1 MEDTKQAHTL
11 HGARTA
17 QPDCPMC
24 RPHFHRKA
32 RVGRNPL
39 TGQEIQI
46 QANFREFRPLPQV
59 GPFTSSV
66 KSWRVHPEADVL
78 GLPVHVEF
86 FTDNGTTRWDLSAY
100 GSLAEML
107 KGEEVY
113 EVFYCASVNCPG
125 RGYKASYCP
134 HVCAE

>member
-17 QPDCPMC
+17 QPDCPRC
-24 RPHFHRKA
+24 RPF
-32 RVGRNPL
+32 
-39 TGQEIQI
+39 
-46 QANFREFRPLPQV
+46 FREFRPLPQV
-59 GPFTSSV
+59 GQRRWGAGV